1 MAPRPY
7 WKGYLKLS
15 LVSCPVAL
23 YPASS
28 RSERIALH
36 QINKKT
42 GNRLRQQMIDAQ
54 TGDVVSSEDKGKG
67 YEVSKDQHV
76 PVEDEEL
83 DKISIESTHT
93 IDIESFVPREE
104 IDERYLDSPY
114 YLAPTDEVGQ
124 EAFIVI
130 REAMR
135 DKNMV
140 GIGRVVLYRR
150 ERILMLE
157 PFDKGLLATSL
168 RYGYEVREAKPYFE
182 DIPDVELP
190 KEMRQLAS
198 HILETKAGHFDPSTF
213 EDRYENALV
222 DLLKTKQ
229 AGLPPPKE
237 TTSRPT
243 ARVINLMDALKRSV
257 ASEKSGE
264 GKAAKRA
271 AQADRTV
278 KLQNQRESSAPAHR
292 RMAAREAP
300 RSGAPQ

>member
-36 QINKKT
+36 QINKRT
-42 GNRLRQQMIDAQ
+42 GNRLRQQMVDEQ
-54 TGDVVSSEDKGKG
+54 TGDVVEKEDKGRG
-67 YEVSKDQHV
+67 YEVSRDQHV

-93 IDIESFVPREE
+93 IDIESFVPRAE
-104 IDERYLDSPY
+104 IDERYMDSPY

-135 DKNMV
+135 EKKMV
-140 GIGRVVLYRR
+140 GLGRVVLYRR
-150 ERILMLE
+150 ERILMIE
-157 PFDKGLLATSL
+157 PFDKGLLVTAL
-168 RYGYEVREAKPYFE
+168 RYGYEVRDAQPYFE

-198 HILETKAGHFDPSTF
+198 HILDTKAGHFDPSIF
-213 EDRYENALV
+213 EDRYENALI
-222 DLLKTKQ
+222 DLLKSKQ
-229 AGLPPPKE
+229 AGLPAPKE
-237 TTSRPT
+237 TAKKPT
-243 ARVINLMDALKRSV
+243 ARVINLMDALRRSV
-257 ASEKSGE
+257 ATEKSSGT
-264 GKAAKRA
+264 KASPKRSA
-271 AQADRTV
+271 ARPAAAT
-278 KLQNQRESSAPAHR
+278 QRSTRAPAR
-292 RMAAREAP
+292 RAGTGRRA
-300 RSGAPQ
+300 G